1 MSLRLIRHF
10 LAIAGGQILN
20 TISTLLLLPLFLRH
34 WSVLAAGEWVALSG
48 LTNLLL
54 TLDLG
59 VNSAVNNR
67 LLAAYTR
74 KDTTEYLRCQHSA
87 AAFYL
92 CIAFGAT
99 LLIALALWLLPAN
112 SYAGVK
118 RSSVPDAPWILW
130 FLALQ
135 VVWSLPVGL
144 LGNFYQTIGDPAK
157 TRWIN
162 NFKALGVLLITI
174 GALLLSCTMREL
186 AMLQLIPLGLIAI
199 GVLWDMHRHFPSYVP
214 RLTQANTGVIR
225 ELLKPSLMFALIM
238 VAMSMTQQGSVL
250 VVSTLFGGVAVITF
264 YAARQ
269 LTNLAAQIVRMIAH
283 TAGPDMTILYA
294 HGDFARLRLLN
305 RLVVTVSVTLCIAV
319 VSALWF
325 EGPSVVAAWS
335 HHKIYVDP
343 WFFRL
348 LLLYLVLQAPW
359 LANSNVTAAINR
371 HHNQTWSYLASGILG
386 LACLLLLAP
395 HLGLR
400 AVPVGLIV
408 GEAAASYH
416 FVIRD
421 TCTVIREP
429 YAPYAARLWLGLV
442 GVFSFALGAGW
453 LVHRIVWGPPVLQ
466 WAEVGAAT
474 LTASCLAARFV
485 WISLEERVLLRQKFD
500 VVRLR
505 LKLPRFPQAA

>member
-1 MSLRLIRHF
+1 MSVRLIRHF

-48 LTNLLL
+48 LTNLLS

-59 VNSAVNNR
+59 VNAAVNNR
-67 LLAAYTR
+67 LLGAYTR
-74 KDTTEYLRCQHSA
+74 KDTAEYLRCQHSA

-92 CIAFGAT
+92 SIAFGAT
-99 LLIALALWLLPAN
+99 LLLALALWLFPAT

-118 RSSVPDAPWILW
+118 RSAVPDAPWIVW

-162 NFKALGVLLITI
+162 NCKALGVLLITI

-186 AMLQLIPLGLIAI
+186 ALLQLIPLGLIAV
-199 GVLWDMHRHFPSYVP
+199 GVLWDMSRHFPLYVP
-214 RLTQANTGVIR
+214 RLTQANAGVMR
-225 ELLKPSLMFALIM
+225 ELLKPSLLFALIM
-238 VAMSMTQQGSVL
+238 VALSLTQQGSVL
-250 VVSTLFGGVAVITF
+250 VVSTFFGGVAVITF

-269 LTNLAAQIVRMIAH
+269 LTNLAAQIVRMIAT
-283 TAGPDMTILYA
+283 TACPDMTILYA
-294 HGDFARLRLLN
+294 QGDFARLRLLN

-325 EGPSVVAAWS
+325 EGPSVVSVWS
-335 HHKIYVDP
+335 HHKIHVEP

-348 LLLYLVLQAPW
+348 LLLYLLLQAPW

-371 HHNQTWSYLASGILG
+371 HQNQTWSYLASGILG
-386 LACLLLLAP
+386 LASMLLLAP

-400 AVPVGLIV
+400 AVPIGLII

-416 FVIRD
+416 FVIKD
-421 TCTVIREP
+421 TCTVIGEP

-442 GVFSFALGAGW
+442 SVFSVALGAGW
-453 LVHRIVWGPPVLQ
+453 LAHQVLWGPPVLQ

-474 LTASCLAARFV
+474 FFASCLAARFV
-485 WISLEERVLLRQKFD
+485 WISLEERILLRQKFD

-505 LKLPRFPQAA
+505 LKLPRVQTV

>member
-10 LAIAGGQILN
+10 FAVAGGQILN

-34 WSVLAAGEWVALSG
+34 WSPFVAGEWVALSG
-48 LTNLLL
+48 LTTLLSN
-54 TLDLG
+54 LDLG
-59 VNSAVNNR
+59 VNAAVSNR
-67 LLAAYTR
+67 LLGAHTR
-74 KDTTEYLRCQHSA
+74 KDTAEYLRCQHSA

-99 LLIALALWLLPAN
+99 LLLALVLWLFPAA

-118 RSSVPDAPWILW
+118 RSAVPDAPWILW

-135 VVWSLPVGL
+135 VVWSMPVGL

-162 NFKALGVLLITI
+162 NCKALGVLVITAA
-174 GALLLSCTMREL
+174 ALLLNCSMREL
-186 AMLQLIPLGLIAI
+186 ALLQLIPLGLIAV
-199 GVLWDMHRHFPSYVP
+199 GVLWDMQRHYPLFVP
-214 RLTQANTGVIR
+214 RLTQANLGMMR

-238 VAMSMTQQGSVL
+238 AALSLTQQGSVL
-250 VVSTLFGGVAVITF
+250 VVSSFFGGVAVITF

-269 LTNLAAQIVRMIAH
+269 LTNLSAQIVRMIAT

-294 HGDFARLRLLN
+294 AGDLARLRLLN
-305 RLVVTVSVTLCIAV
+305 RLVVTSSVTLCVAV
-319 VSALWF
+319 VSALWY
-325 EGPSVVAAWS
+325 EGPSVIAVWT
-335 HHKIYVDP
+335 HHQISMDL

-359 LANSNVTAAINR
+359 LANSNVTASINR
-371 HHNQTWSYLASGILG
+371 HQNQTWSYLTSGILG
-386 LACLLLLAP
+386 LGCMLLLAP

-400 AVPVGLIV
+400 AIPIGLIV

-421 TCTVIREP
+421 TCRVIGEP
-429 YAPYAARLWLGLV
+429 YAPYAARLWLGLI

-453 LVHRIVWGPPVLQ
+453 LVHQVIWGPPVLQ

-474 LTASCLAARFV
+474 LAASCLAAQFV
-485 WISLEERVLLRQKFD
+485 WISPGERALLHQKLAQ
-500 VVRLR
+500 VRLR
-505 LKLPRFPQAA
+505 LIGPRVQTV